1 MGRERGACAVGAEET
16 PPAQVQR
23 EEPSSLPSS
32 ERSEEAIL
40 LQQTVRARLQ
50 NGKQPSSLGEAPG
63 AGNAAQQ
70 ASLAGKEVGRAS
82 TLAQTWR
89 KPLATV
95 LGRSIKRFH
104 HDIAK
109 VCSALGRSIRVLF
122 NQMRM
127 LWQHRYAQA
136 VRWRLYQGLR
146 HLVQWISGQVTKIGV
161 LLQNCMVRMLG
172 PELSRAIMQL
182 CFSMFALLWAVCLV
196 AKCFLLQFVAPS
208 IYQCLVFIQR
218 VYRRW
223 RVGAIDSKRE
233 HQVTTA
239 ASRAPVQC
247 ATWSPGKE
255 STQLA
260 SIGIY
265 KGQVATLGYLSSQQ
279 EASESETEEE
289 LGSRPQAS
297 APNWSAV
304 ADQVDL
310 STMDDAQLR
319 PHSLPRRFKRRKE
332 RAVLQLIDFDDTSL

>member
-50 NGKQPSSLGEAPG
+50 NGKQPSSLDEAPG

-109 VCSALGRSIRVLF
+109 VCSALGRWIRVLF

-223 RVGAIDSKRE
+223 RAGAIDSKRE

-239 ASRAPVQC
+239 GESSSCPVCNMVAWEGVDSVSEHRYLQG
-247 ATWSPGKE
+247 PGGN
-255 STQLA
+255 LGLPFVPA
-260 SIGIY
+260 GSIGI
-265 KGQVATLGYLSSQQ
+265 GDRGGARLET
-279 EASESETEEE
+279 ASIRSE
-289 LGSRPQAS
+289 LVGGCGPSRPIDDGRCTAAAALAAAS
-297 APNWSAV
+297 FQKAQGTCCSA
-304 ADQVDL
+304 
-310 STMDDAQLR
+310 T
-319 PHSLPRRFKRRKE
+319 H
-332 RAVLQLIDFDDTSL
+332 